1 MISKLLIGK
10 DLEGSGR
17 PNYGSIFLEGLR
29 QTTKNLSEDSLSQGR
44 DLNPGP
50 PEYVHNVR

>member
-1 MISKLLIGK
+1 MNWK

-17 PNYGSIFLEGLR
+17 VIILR
-29 QTTKNLSEDSLSQGR
+29 HYSGILLVGPRNTTKNLSLDSQSLGH

-50 PEYVHNVR
+50 PEYECRP